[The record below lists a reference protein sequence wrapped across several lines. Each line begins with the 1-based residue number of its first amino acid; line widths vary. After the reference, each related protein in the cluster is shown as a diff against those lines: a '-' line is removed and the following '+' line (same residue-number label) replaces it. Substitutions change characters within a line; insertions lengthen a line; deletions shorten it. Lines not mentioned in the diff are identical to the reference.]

1 MISPENPLLQEYS
14 KHSDE
19 WHDSCILR
27 QRLTTRLGGLLAS
40 RSPAVGW
47 LYKYAWFVGLLIG
60 FVAYLA
66 IVHLLSSGKD
76 GVPEAY
82 QPIGAIGEE
91 HAEVVGEK

>member
-1 MISPENPLLQEYS
+1 M
-14 KHSDE
+14 
-19 WHDSCILR
+19 
-27 QRLTTRLGGLLAS
+27 
-40 RSPAVGW
+40 GW